1 MTALD
6 VASINEFQDVYA
18 VLQLMDPPSTE
29 YTQDE
34 DDLEVISHETII
46 QLHWIRNLSNPDT
59 LIVLNLSAQIWHLV
73 QIEVSCLENEMLM
86 KRFHAQMKA
95 APKLSLYDSDK
106 GVGLQ
111 VPRET
116 FSKMNITFTEDD
128 V

>member
-29 YTQDE
+29 YTHDE

-59 LIVLNLSAQIWHLV
+59 LIERYVLNLRVVKCTNMAFGTDRSVLFR
-73 QIEVSCLENEMLM
+73 EVSFIQEYPYRVIPPYTCT
-86 KRFHAQMKA
+86 
-95 APKLSLYDSDK
+95 LYQLLNCRTVCCTLCIIHSTAS
-106 GVGLQ
+106 
-111 VPRET
+111 R
-116 FSKMNITFTEDD
+116 
-128 V
+128 